1 MVLKSAIELDII
13 EIIFTATSEGG
24 CACISVISPAKIAAR
39 IPSKNPD
46 ASVLLDRMLR
56 LLASYD
62 ILKCSTCIKEN
73 GEVERAYSEGPTCKF
88 LVKLKVHGFKELV
101 DVGDGIGVAINIIS
115 SKHPHIQGT
124 NYDLPHV
131 IADAPND
138 ERCFITLI
146 THTRASEPLTY
157 YKAFYVLG
165 VEHVGGSDE
174 RCLKLL
180 KNCWEALPRD
190 GKVIIVESILP
201 VAPENIAS
209 SHIVFEQD
217 LLMLARNPGG

>member
-88 LVKLKVHGFKELV
+88 LVKLKVEVV
-101 DVGDGIGVAINIIS
+101 DLSPLCFSLHHYEVFMKSWYLLNDAILEGGWQLMSIQKLIKCSVG
-115 SKHPHIQGT
+115 
-124 NYDLPHV
+124 Y
-131 IADAPND
+131 
-138 ERCFITLI
+138 
-146 THTRASEPLTY
+146 
-157 YKAFYVLG
+157 
-165 VEHVGGSDE
+165 
-174 RCLKLL
+174 
-180 KNCWEALPRD
+180 
-190 GKVIIVESILP
+190 SI
-201 VAPENIAS
+201 
-209 SHIVFEQD
+209 
-217 LLMLARNPGG
+217 

>member
-13 EIIFTATSEGG
+13 EIIFTASSEGG

-88 LVKLKVHGFKELV
+88 LVKLKVEVV
-101 DVGDGIGVAINIIS
+101 DLSAPLFFVAS
-115 SKHPHIQGT
+115 
-124 NYDLPHV
+124 L
-131 IADAPND
+131 
-138 ERCFITLI
+138 
-146 THTRASEPLTY
+146 
-157 YKAFYVLG
+157 
-165 VEHVGGSDE
+165 
-174 RCLKLL
+174 
-180 KNCWEALPRD
+180 
-190 GKVIIVESILP
+190 
-201 VAPENIAS
+201 
-209 SHIVFEQD
+209 
-217 LLMLARNPGG
+217 

>member
-88 LVKLKVHGFKELV
+88 LVKLKVEVVDLSPLCFSLHHYEVFMKSWYFLVFFVFCLFGSPFK
-101 DVGDGIGVAINIIS
+101 
-115 SKHPHIQGT
+115 
-124 NYDLPHV
+124 
-131 IADAPND
+131 
-138 ERCFITLI
+138 
-146 THTRASEPLTY
+146 
-157 YKAFYVLG
+157 
-165 VEHVGGSDE
+165 
-174 RCLKLL
+174 
-180 KNCWEALPRD
+180 
-190 GKVIIVESILP
+190 
-201 VAPENIAS
+201 
-209 SHIVFEQD
+209 
-217 LLMLARNPGG
+217 

>member
-73 GEVERAYSEGPTCKF
+73 GEVEIAYSEGPTCKF
-88 LVKLKVHGFKELV
+88 LVKLKVEVVDLSPLCFSLHHYEVFMKSWYFLV
-101 DVGDGIGVAINIIS
+101 
-115 SKHPHIQGT
+115 
-124 NYDLPHV
+124 
-131 IADAPND
+131 
-138 ERCFITLI
+138 F
-146 THTRASEPLTY
+146 
-157 YKAFYVLG
+157 F
-165 VEHVGGSDE
+165 
-174 RCLKLL
+174 
-180 KNCWEALPRD
+180 
-190 GKVIIVESILP
+190 
-201 VAPENIAS
+201 
-209 SHIVFEQD
+209 VFFFV
-217 LLMLARNPGG
+217 RFTF